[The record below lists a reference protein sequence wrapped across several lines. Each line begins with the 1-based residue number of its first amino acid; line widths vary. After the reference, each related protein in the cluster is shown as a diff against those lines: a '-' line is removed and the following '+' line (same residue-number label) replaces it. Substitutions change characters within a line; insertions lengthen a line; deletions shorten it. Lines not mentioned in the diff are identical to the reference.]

1 MAYGKNAPFGL
12 RPLCSITGGAWA
24 GKMNV
29 YNIAA
34 KTDGTATY
42 AGKIFTGDPVIWNT
56 AKDLGGAEVGGGTIA
71 RYAPNHVDQDTAA
84 NKTPVLGVFN
94 GCEYTLATG
103 ELVKSAYWPGGVA
116 VMPGSLIKAYV
127 IDDPNIIWDIQVSAV
142 DNTLDDAKFTR
153 DKVGGNFGFGIGG
166 GGANLGS
173 ANNPTD
179 GTTRTGQSAFYL
191 STHFTANGS
200 AVASYLPLKVIGY
213 TEKPDN
219 EPATYTV
226 GTTAPFLNVK
236 VIINNHVFKA
246 GVEGRAIN

>member
-1 MAYGKNAPFGL
+1 MAYGKNSPFGL

-24 GKMNV
+24 GKMNE
-29 YNIAA
+29 YNIAV
-34 KTDGTATY
+34 KNDGSATY
-42 AGKIFTGDPVIWNT
+42 AGKLFTGDPVIWNGT
-56 AKDLGGAEVGGGTIA
+56 KALGGADVGYGTIA
-71 RYAPNHVDQDTAA
+71 RYAPHHADQDNPG

-103 ELVKSAYWPGGVA
+103 ELIKSAYWPGGVA

-153 DKVGGNFGFGIGG
+153 DKVGGNFGFGIAG

-179 GTTRTGQSAFYL
+179 GTTRTGQSAFYR
-191 STHFTANGS
+191 STHFTNNGD
-200 AVASYLPLKVIGY
+200 ATESYLPLKVIGY